1 MLHLKYKKKKEIVKK
16 ANSLFF
22 VEYPKKILYNE
33 YGDTMLA
40 LITGAS
46 SGIGR
51 DMARV
56 LSEMGYD
63 LILVARRKTK
73 LQALKKELNTNVECI
88 VMDISTTFNCMELY
102 QEVKDKD
109 IDIVINN
116 AGFGLFGEFS
126 DTNLDKE
133 LDMIDL
139 NIKAYHILTKLFL
152 KDFVKRDYG
161 RILNVASMAGFMPGP
176 YMATYYATKNYIVS
190 LSLAIYEEL
199 KRDKSN
205 VKISIFCPGPV
216 NTNFNNVADV
226 KFNISS
232 LNSEYASKVAIDGM
246 FMNKLLII
254 PNNMKF
260 NHLLT
265 KIVPTKS
272 ILFVNSLIQERKEE

>member
-1 MLHLKYKKKKEIVKK
+1 MK
-16 ANSLFF
+16 
-22 VEYPKKILYNE
+22 
-33 YGDTMLA
+33 A

-46 SGIGR
+46 SGIGK
-51 DMARV
+51 DMAYY
-56 LSEMGYD
+56 LHSLGHE
-63 LILVARRKTK
+63 LILVANDKEK
-73 LQALKKELNTNVECI
+73 LENV
-88 VMDISTTFNCMELY
+88 
-102 QEVKDKD
+102 KKD
-109 IDIVINN
+109 IGGSVKIISMDLSIPENCFKLYNLTKKDNIDILINN
-116 AGFGLFGEFS
+116 AGFGAFGEFIS
-126 DTNLDKE
+126 TDMDKE
-133 LDMIDL
+133 LNMINV
-139 NIKAYHILTKLFL
+139 NITAVHILTKLFL

>member
-1 MLHLKYKKKKEIVKK
+1 MK
-16 ANSLFF
+16 AL
-22 VEYPKKILYNE
+22 V
-33 YGDTMLA
+33 
-40 LITGAS
+40 TGAS
-46 SGIGR
+46 SGMGR
-51 DMARV
+51 DMAKY
-56 LSEMGYD
+56 LYSLGYE
-63 LILVARRKTK
+63 LYLVARNKKDLNREFKGYKNIHTYGYNLIIEEECVK
-73 LQALKKELNTNVECI
+73 LYKEL
-88 VMDISTTFNCMELY
+88 
-102 QEVKDKD
+102 KDEN
-109 IDIVINN
+109 IDILINN
-116 AGFGLFGEFS
+116 AGFGDAGNFTETS
-126 DTNLDKE
+126 LDKE
-133 LDMIDL
+133 MDMIDL

-205 VKISIFCPGPV
+205 
-216 NTNFNNVADV
+216 FNNVADV

-232 LNSEYASKVAIDGM
+232 LNSEYASKVAIDGL

>member
-1 MLHLKYKKKKEIVKK
+1 MK
-16 ANSLFF
+16 
-22 VEYPKKILYNE
+22 
-33 YGDTMLA
+33 A

-46 SGIGR
+46 SGIGKNI
-51 DMARV
+51 AYV
-56 LSEMGYD
+56 LANKGID
-63 LILVARRKTK
+63 LILVARNKDE
-73 LQALKKELNTNVECI
+73 LLKIKANVKVNVEVI
-88 VMDISTTFNCMELY
+88 ELDLLKEKNVFKLY
-102 QEVKDKD
+102 EMCKDRN
-109 IDIVINN
+109 IDILINN
-116 AGFGLFGEFS
+116 AGFGLFGLFTET
-126 DTNLDKE
+126 DLARE
-133 LDMIDL
+133 LEMIDL